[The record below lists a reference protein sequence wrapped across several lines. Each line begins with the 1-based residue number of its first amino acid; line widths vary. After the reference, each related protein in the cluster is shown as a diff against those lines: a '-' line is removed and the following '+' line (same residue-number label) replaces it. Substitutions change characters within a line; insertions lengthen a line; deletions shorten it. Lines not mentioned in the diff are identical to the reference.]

1 MSNKMAGNES
11 AALPLAGS
19 KPAVLLL
26 YESPIF
32 KGWGELTHLPR
43 TPPCQVE
50 MAGLARIELATT
62 GRQPVI
68 ITT

>member
-26 YESPIF
+26 YEFPIL
-32 KGWGELTHLPR
+32 KGE
-43 TPPCQVE
+43 E
-50 MAGLARIELATT
+50 D
-62 GRQPVI
+62 
-68 ITT
+68 